1 MLGKLKHPLFVI
13 IFTVFVDLLGFGIL
27 IPVIPLLLADP
38 SSSYYLLP
46 KGFSISQGYVMLGFL
61 MAVFPIGQFL
71 ATPIL
76 GELSDKFGRRRIL
89 SLSLLGTCI
98 SYLIFALGIY
108 MRSIPLLFFS
118 RFFDGIT
125 GGNIS
130 VAQAAIADITL
141 PQNRAKNFGLMGA
154 AFGIGFII
162 GPYIGG
168 KLSDPNIVGWFNAMT
183 PFLFAALLSFVNIIS
198 VLLFFPETLKKRQ
211 HNLQIRWTKSVNN
224 IMHAYSFEKLRVL
237 FFSNFLFQSGFSFF
251 VTFFSVF
258 LITKF
263 HFKQG
268 DIGDFFAYVGIWVAF
283 TQIVLTRRLGVK
295 YTDYKILRVSFFG
308 SGIMI
313 FSYLLPTQAW
323 QFIFLVPF
331 FAAFNGL
338 TQANSSA
345 LVSKSVDSTI
355 QGEVLGVN
363 ASIQALAQAVPP
375 ILSGFIAA
383 DLSPEAPIIVAS
395 GVMLL
400 AAIVFLLFY
409 KPVNHL
415 IHQNSI

>member
-1 MLGKLKHPLFVI
+1 MLEKLRHPLLVI
-13 IFTVFVDLLGFGIL
+13 LFTVFVDLLGFGIL

-46 KGFSISQGYVMLGFL
+46 KGFSVQQGYIMLGFL
-61 MAVFPIGQFL
+61 MAVFPIGQFI

-76 GELSDKFGRRRIL
+76 GELSDKFGRKRIL

-98 SYLIFALGIY
+98 SYLIFAFGIY
-108 MRSIPLLFFS
+108 TRSIPLLFFS

-130 VAQAAIADITL
+130 VAQASIADITL

-154 AFGIGFII
+154 AFGVGFII

-168 KLSDPNIVGWFNAMT
+168 KLSDPAIVSWFNAMT
-183 PFLFAALLSFVNIIS
+183 PFLFAAILSFLNIMS
-198 VLLFFPETLKKRQ
+198 VFLFFPETLKVRQ
-211 HNLQIRWTKSVNN
+211 HDLKIRWTKSLNN

-251 VTFFSVF
+251 VTFFAVF

-268 DIGDFFAYVGIWVAF
+268 NIGDFFAYIGIWVAF
-283 TQIVLTRRLGVK
+283 TQIVLTRKLGAK
-295 YTDYKILRVSFFG
+295 YTDWKILRVSFFG
-308 SGIMI
+308 CAIMI
-313 FSYLLPTQAW
+313 FSYLLPTHAW
-323 QFIFLVPF
+323 QFLFLIPF

-345 LVSKSVDSTI
+345 LVSKSVDRTI

-363 ASIQALAQAVPP
+363 ASIQALAQAIPP

-383 DLSPEAPIIVAS
+383 DLSPEAPIFVAS
-395 GVMLL
+395 GVMFL
-400 AAIVFLLFY
+400 AAVIFLLFY
-409 KPVNHL
+409 KPVVHIL
-415 IHQNSI
+415 HQNSA

>member
-1 MLGKLKHPLFVI
+1 MLEKLKHPLLVI
-13 IFTVFVDLLGFGIL
+13 IFTVFVDMLGFGIL

-38 SSSYYLLP
+38 VSSYYLLP
-46 KGFSISQGYVMLGFL
+46 KGFSVSHGYIILGFL
-61 MAVFPIGQFL
+61 MAVFPIGQFI

-76 GELSDKFGRRRIL
+76 GELSDKFGRKRIL

-98 SYLIFALGIY
+98 SYLIFAFGIY
-108 MRSIPLLFFS
+108 TRNIPLLFFS

-130 VAQAAIADITL
+130 VAQASIADITL

-154 AFGIGFII
+154 AFGVGFIV

-168 KLSDPNIVGWFNAMT
+168 KLSDPAIISWFNAMT
-183 PFLFAALLSFVNIIS
+183 PFVFAAILSFLNIIS
-198 VLLFFPETLKKRQ
+198 VLLFFPETLKERQ
-211 HNLQIRWTKSVNN
+211 HDLQIRWTRSINN

-251 VTFFSVF
+251 ITFFSVF

-263 HFKQG
+263 HFNQG
-268 DIGDFFAYVGIWVAF
+268 NIGDFFAYIGIWVAF
-283 TQIVLTRRLGVK
+283 TQIVLTRKLGAR
-295 YTDYKILRVSFFG
+295 YTDWKILRISFFG
-308 SGIMI
+308 CAIMI
-313 FSYLLPTQAW
+313 ASYLLPNQAW
-323 QFIFLVPF
+323 QFLFIVPF

-345 LVSKSVDSTI
+345 LVSKSVDKTI

-363 ASIQALAQAVPP
+363 ASIQALAQAIPP

-383 DLSPEAPIIVAS
+383 DLSPEASIIVAS

-400 AAIVFLLFY
+400 AAVIFWLFY
-409 KPVNHL
+409 KPVNHVL
-415 IHQNSI
+415 HQTSN

>member
-1 MLGKLKHPLFVI
+1 MLKKLKHPLFVI
-13 IFTVFVDLLGFGIL
+13 LFTVFVDLLGFGIL

-38 SSSYYLLP
+38 VSSFYLLP
-46 KGFSISQGYVMLGFL
+46 KSFNISQGFILLGL
-61 MAVFPIGQFL
+61 LTAVFPIGQFI

-76 GELSDKFGRRRIL
+76 GQLSDKFGRRRIL
-89 SLSLLGTCI
+89 AISLAGTCI

-108 MRSIPLLFFS
+108 TKSLPLLFFS

-130 VAQAAIADITL
+130 VAMASIADITA

-162 GPYIGG
+162 GPYVGG
-168 KLSDPNIVGWFNAMT
+168 KLSDPNVVSWFNAMT
-183 PFLFAALLSFVNIIS
+183 PFLFAAILSFLNIMF
-198 VLLFFPETLKKRQ
+198 VLLFFPETLKIRQ
-211 HNLQIRWTKSVNN
+211 HDLKIRWTKSLNN

-237 FFSNFLFQSGFSFF
+237 FFSNFLFQAGFSFF

-263 HFKQG
+263 HFQQG
-268 DIGDFFAYVGIWVAF
+268 NIGDFFAYIGIWVAF
-283 TQIVLTRRLGVK
+283 TQIVLTRKLGAK
-295 YTDYKILRVSFFG
+295 YTDYKILRISFFG
-308 SGIMI
+308 CAIMV
-313 FSYLLPTQAW
+313 FAYMLPTSAW
-323 QFIFLVPF
+323 QFLFLVPF

-338 TQANSSA
+338 AQANASA
-345 LVSKSVDSTI
+345 LVSKSVDRTI

-363 ASIQALAQAVPP
+363 ASIQALAQAIPP

-383 DLSPEAPIIVAS
+383 ELSPEAPILVAS
-395 GVMLL
+395 GVMFL
-400 AAIVFLLFY
+400 AAVIFFLFY
-409 KPVNHL
+409 KPVTHVL
-415 IHQNSI
+415 HQDSA